1 MKRIVLPSQEELHE
15 RFDYSIITGRLYYA
29 DYGQIRSRSKI
40 GKPAGFVR
48 NGRRMI
54 KFNDKAIMHYR
65 AVWKWITGEEP
76 GQLDIDHIDADS
88 LNDSWHNLRLVT
100 HKENTRRTIIQ
111 KVTDGGDVDYSIQYY
126 IARGIPIPYEI
137 YKRYNNSVEG
147 R

>member
-65 AVWKWITGEEP
+65 VVWKWITGEEP
-76 GQLDIDHIDADS
+76 GQLDIDHLDRDS
-88 LNDSWHNLRLVT
+88 LNDAWHNLEVMT
-100 HKENTRRTIIQ
+100 HKENMRNITTRHHDEFDKPIH
-111 KVTDGGDVDYSIQYY
+111 YY
-126 IARGIPIPYEI
+126 YRKGIPIPYEV
-137 YKRYNNSVEG
+137 YERYNNSVKVG
-147 R
+147 